1 MMQLLL
7 LVLNQVDKL
16 DDFLDALMVEGI
28 SGATIVNS
36 IGMLREL
43 VEKDRYKPI
52 FGSQWFLDHPERKE
66 SKTIFLVVNEKQTET
81 VKAVIRQVI
90 GDISQP
96 DTAVL
101 FTLPVLSVEGI
112 ET

>member
-1 MMQLLL
+1 MQLLL

-16 DDFLDALMVEGI
+16 DDLIDALIIKGI
-28 SGATIVNS
+28 SGATIWDS

-43 VEKDRYKPI
+43 ADRDEYQPI
-52 FGSQWFLDHPERKE
+52 FGSQWFLDNPERKE

-81 VKAVIRQVI
+81 VKGVIRQVI

-101 FTLPVLSVEGI
+101 FTLPILSVEGI
-112 ET
+112 EV